1 MRSRAQPGA
10 TMDAWRKDQIAWLL
24 QPTRPTLGFT
34 GARTAYGFDSQA
46 KSTASRSTG

>member
-1 MRSRAQPGA
+1 
-10 TMDAWRKDQIAWLL
+10 MDAWRKDQIASWLL

-34 GARTAYGFDSQA
+34 GARTAYGIDSQA